1 MNCSELTDALILL
14 LSGLQLLSIILVIKA
29 LDRIQRIQTLRNRV
43 KPQHKKKRN

>member
-43 KPQHKKKRN
+43 KTQQKKKRN